1 MGIYIWKTDVNT
13 FIVRFK
19 EFITKKELEYF
30 TKIHGRPVFCK
41 DDISGDYEMLNNYYI
56 AHNH

>member
-1 MGIYIWKTDVNT
+1 MGIYIWKTKQNT

-19 EFITKKELEYF
+19 KYITKKELSYF
-30 TKIHGRPVFCK
+30 TKTYGKPVFCEN
-41 DDISGDYEMLNNYYI
+41 DISGDYETLNNYYI